1 MKILIYM
8 KHTFI
13 NKKFIS
19 YCLAGAVNTFTAS
32 FFSWLAHLVIQENIA
47 AYTGY
52 IISLI
57 INYFLNSCL
66 VFKKRPSLISFL
78 RFSISYIPSFIIYF
92 LVTFITINLW
102 QLPQFW
108 ATVLAAMAG
117 GPITFII
124 IKLYAFG
131 SRTEDLCKKQGK

>member
-13 NKKFIS
+13 NKKFIR
-19 YCLAGAVNTFTAS
+19 YCLAGIVNTFTAS
-32 FFSWLAHLVIQENIA
+32 FFSWLTHHVIQENIA
-47 AYTGY
+47 AYIGF
-52 IISLI
+52 IISLT
-57 INYFLNSCL
+57 INYFLNSLL
-66 VFKKRPSLISFL
+66 VFKKRPSFRSLL
-78 RFSISYIPSFIIYF
+78 RFSVSYIPSFIIYF

-102 QLPQFW
+102 RLDQFW

-117 GPITFII
+117 GPVTFII

-131 SRTEDLCKKQGK
+131 SRTEDLDGKQEK